1 MGSLIE
7 IVYLLRQGKLRNPK
21 SLLFGL
27 QHNPN
32 LANSACK
39 ILTSV
44 AGPLGQ
50 QLRRAISWQVCDSG
64 PDSLGSIQGILFEG

>member
-50 QLRRAISWQVCDSG
+50 QLRRAIS
-64 PDSLGSIQGILFEG
+64 